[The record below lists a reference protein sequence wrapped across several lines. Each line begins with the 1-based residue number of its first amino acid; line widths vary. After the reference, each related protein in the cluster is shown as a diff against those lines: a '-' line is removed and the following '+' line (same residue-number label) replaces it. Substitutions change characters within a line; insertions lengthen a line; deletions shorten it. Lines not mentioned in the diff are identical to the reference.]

1 MDIVKENN
9 SQVTPEGT
17 RDKKLFNYDF
27 YGEKKLFVWLL
38 CFQKAYWSKHLLID
52 LIILKM

>member
-1 MDIVKENN
+1 MDIVKVNN

-27 YGEKKLFVWLL
+27 YGEKTICTIALF
-38 CFQKAYWSKHLLID
+38 SESLLIKT
-52 LIILKM
+52 LVN

>member
-27 YGEKKLFVWLL
+27 YGEKKLFV
-38 CFQKAYWSKHLLID
+38 
-52 LIILKM
+52 

>member
-27 YGEKKLFVWLL
+27 YGEKNYLFD
-38 CFQKAYWSKHLLID
+38 CFVFRKLID
-52 LIILKM
+52 QNTC